1 MKKTFGR
8 VTLPGESNFLEETK
22 DLLERWGA
30 DAIRDSD
37 GTKLDEGIRNL
48 DAKIYTTYFVARG
61 HNEFAEQHM
70 EECQQIYLMSAYTL
84 AAGEDVRIAFAAEY
98 FDQQVTPD
106 YDHDPK
112 QWLSTVPAELW
123 LQQMTGSWIKSII
136 RLLCIMHSRSM
147 NIPSA
152 FWPIS
157 SGIRR
162 RCIIT
167 SPMTGVTSLMKYRLM
182 YASPTAGTMLWNI

>member
-48 DAKIYTTYFVARG
+48 DAKIYTTYFVARA
-61 HNEFAEQHM
+61 HIHWQPVKMFELHLRRNTSISRLH
-70 EECQQIYLMSAYTL
+70 
-84 AAGEDVRIAFAAEY
+84 RIM
-98 FDQQVTPD
+98 TMIPSSGGR
-106 YDHDPK
+106 
-112 QWLSTVPAELW
+112 LSTVPAELW